1 MKKLYPFIFLFPV
14 FVLAQSLDQNFVKTI
29 TYKVPTTTALT
40 SPTIN
45 QASQSVTYFD
55 GLGRAIQQVAYQ
67 ESATGKDIITHIEY
81 DAFGRQAKEFLPFA
95 SLQNSSSYINP
106 VTLVPDLISQ
116 YKTKYGIVNA
126 NPFSEKLFEASPL
139 NRVLKQ
145 AAPGDDWKL
154 NSTHEIK
161 IEYQTNGVSDVL
173 LYIVSLNLA
182 NNTYAPTLSL
192 STANSGFYLP
202 NELYKTITKD
212 ENWVSGKNNTTE
224 EFKNKE
230 GKVVLKRTY
239 SDYQNPVALEVAH
252 DTYYVY
258 DSFGNL
264 TYVIP
269 PLVTSPTTQLNDL
282 CYQYVYDYRNR
293 LVEKKLPAKQWE
305 YIVYDKLDRPV
316 ASGPAL
322 SPFNDTATGAVG
334 WFITKYDV
342 FSRPVYTG
350 WLPSTTITS
359 SGRIT
364 MQNNQN
370 TATTIN
376 ETKQSTGT
384 IDNINAYYSNLVVPT
399 SFKLLSVKYYDTYT
413 FPSTPTILIPT
424 SVEGQTIL
432 STTQVKGLDTASW
445 MRVPTTSTATL
456 GETSVTF
463 YDTKA
468 RPIRNYTTNHHGG
481 YTYTDTNLDFIG
493 KTIYSITKHRRLSG
507 SAELTTREDFTY
519 SAQDRLEIHSHKI
532 NSDPVELLQAN
543 TYDELGQLIEKKVGN
558 TSAVPVQ
565 KVNYSYNIRG
575 WLTNINDTAGLQ
587 QGVDPKDLFAFK
599 INYNTIATGISGVTA
614 LYNGNIAE
622 TFWNTATDPTATLRA
637 YGYQYDHLNRLKS
650 AVYKKNTTVS
660 NAYNESLTYDK
671 NGNIKSL
678 VRYGGSDAS
687 ATPMDNLTYTYGA
700 TNTNNQLMMVSDS
713 FSTTTGFIDGNTVS
727 NDYSYDLNGNLL
739 KDLNKG
745 IGTSTTDGITYNHLN
760 LPTKIIFASGA
771 NTGNIVYIYNAVGQK
786 VQKIVT
792 QLTPTANTTTTD
804 YLGTYQYIGTI
815 LQFFPTAEGYVEPI
829 ASSFKYIFQYKDH
842 LGNARLSYDKN
853 LQIIEENNYYPFGL
867 KHNGYNPTA
876 TSTNVALKYKYNGKE
891 LQDELG
897 LNWYDYQARNYDP
910 AIGRWMTI
918 DPLTE
923 VSRRWSPY
931 TYCYNN
937 PLIFTDPDGMLA
949 TPPTDLFN
957 MEGKKIGTDGVD
969 NGAKMVVK
977 DKAEATQ
984 ISKTEGNIDLSTVK
998 SGVALPSDAA
1008 LKESLNVLDRTVKN
1022 GGYKE
1027 ETSLVMKS
1035 GTVVQGQT
1043 GPMPTIVKN
1052 IATAPS
1058 NLPNLPAG
1066 TTISDV
1072 EASIHSHPTKVQQV
1086 GNTIYPQSASIPS
1099 TGTVGTDQ
1107 QAFPQFQ
1114 TNIIVGPIGTVN
1126 PNNVTA
1132 NPNGSLN
1139 IPSRTNGV
1147 SIYNNSSLKPQV
1159 ELSKKAVQNILK

>member
-29 TYKVPTTTALT
+29 TYKVPTTTAIT

-81 DAFGRQAKEFLPFA
+81 DAFGRQAMEFLPFA

-173 LYIVSLNLA
+173 LYIVTLNLA
-182 NNTYAPTLSL
+182 NNTYVPTLSL

-212 ENWVSGKNNTTE
+212 ENWISGKNNTTE

-334 WFITKYDV
+334 WLITKYDV

-370 TATTIN
+370 NATTIN

-384 IDNINAYYSNLVVPT
+384 IDNINAYYSNIVAPT
-399 SFKLLSVKYYDTYT
+399 SFKLLSVNYYDTYT
-413 FPSTPTILIPT
+413 FPSTPTIVIPT
-424 SVEGQTIL
+424 SIEGQTTL

-445 MRVPTTSTATL
+445 VRVPTTSTATL

-468 RPIRNYTTNHHGG
+468 KPIRNYITNHLGG
-481 YTYTDTNLDFIG
+481 YTYTDTNLDFTG
-493 KTIYSITKHRRLSG
+493 KKIYSITKHRRLSG

-519 SAQDRLEIHSHKI
+519 SAQDRLVTHSHKI
-532 NSDPVELLQAN
+532 NSDPAELLQAN

-558 TSAVPVQ
+558 TSTAPVQ
-565 KVNYSYNIRG
+565 IVNYSYNIRG
-575 WLTNINDTAGLQ
+575 WLTSINDTAGLQ
-587 QGVDPKDLFAFK
+587 QGADPKDLFAFK
-599 INYNTIATGISGVTA
+599 INYNTIATGISGVSA

-622 TFWNTATDPTATLRA
+622 TYWNTASDLSAPLRA
-637 YGYQYDHLNRLKS
+637 YGYQYDNLNRLKS
-650 AVYKKNTTVS
+650 AIYKKNTIVS

-687 ATPMDNLTYTYGA
+687 ATPIDNLTYNYGA
-700 TNTNNQLMMVSDS
+700 TNTNNQLMTVNDS
-713 FSTTTGFIDGNTVS
+713 FNPTTGFIDGNTFS

-760 LPTKIIFASGA
+760 LPTKIIFASGS

-792 QLTPTANTTTTD
+792 QLTPTVNTTTTD
-804 YLGTYQYIGTI
+804 YLGTYQYTGAV
-815 LQFFPTAEGYVEPI
+815 LQFFPNAEGFVEPN
-829 ASSFKYIFQYKDH
+829 ASSFKYVFQYKDH
-842 LGNARLSYDKN
+842 LGNVRLSYDKN

-867 KHNGYNPTA
+867 KHNGYNPNT
-876 TSTNVALKYKYNGKE
+876 TSTNIALKYKYNGKE
-891 LQDELG
+891 LQEDNIG
-897 LNWYDYQARNYDP
+897 AQQLNLYDYGARNYDP
-910 AIGRWMTI
+910 AIGRWMNI
-918 DPLTE
+918 DPKAET
-923 VSRRWSPY
+923 SRRFSPY
-931 TYCYNN
+931 TYALNN
-937 PLIFTDPDGMLA
+937 PIFFIDPDGMEALGSDDWVQDGSVWIYRSDIKSAEQA
-949 TPPTDLFN
+949 TTAGYSKYSDGKTNNTYNDSKNNTITLKE
-957 MEGKKIGTDGVD
+957 EGKWSSSTNNIEKT
-969 NGAKMVVK
+969 AS
-977 DKAEATQ
+977 DKAPETTMGEIKQTAETIENTSAASETLIPALKPVSSFAGTIGDIAEVGQNISKWNNNTISNERLAFRTTGTITSSVIGGYIGNTFGGPAGALTGFLIGKGFELLEEYYDLISTQ
-984 ISKTEGNIDLSTVK
+984 I
-998 SGVALPSDAA
+998 
-1008 LKESLNVLDRTVKN
+1008 
-1022 GGYKE
+1022 
-1027 ETSLVMKS
+1027 
-1035 GTVVQGQT
+1035 
-1043 GPMPTIVKN
+1043 
-1052 IATAPS
+1052 
-1058 NLPNLPAG
+1058 
-1066 TTISDV
+1066 
-1072 EASIHSHPTKVQQV
+1072 IHS
-1086 GNTIYPQSASIPS
+1086 
-1099 TGTVGTDQ
+1099 
-1107 QAFPQFQ
+1107 
-1114 TNIIVGPIGTVN
+1114 
-1126 PNNVTA
+1126 
-1132 NPNGSLN
+1132 
-1139 IPSRTNGV
+1139 
-1147 SIYNNSSLKPQV
+1147 YNNFINSTNSAIARQH
-1159 ELSKKAVQNILK
+1159 